1 MKLLEESI
9 FNVQEKYQDDQM
21 DIDDDECHSLSYELT
36 RSTDLLFDIHNEE
49 PIGHFVIWESDL
61 GGLLAGLE

>member
-49 PIGHFVIWESDL
+49 PIGHFVI
-61 GGLLAGLE
+61 